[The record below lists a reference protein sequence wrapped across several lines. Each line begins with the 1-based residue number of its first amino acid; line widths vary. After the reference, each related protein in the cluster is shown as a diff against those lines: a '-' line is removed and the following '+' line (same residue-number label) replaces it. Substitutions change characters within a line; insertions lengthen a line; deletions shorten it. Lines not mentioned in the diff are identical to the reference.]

1 VASSVVVVIVMVAAD
16 LGDPSTGAMTA
27 SAQRAIGPD
36 ATIVVR
42 GVDVLPADG
51 EAVALETSLRAEAVI
66 EVSWPGSAHDRVHL
80 RVHVRAKEPAWADR
94 DLVFQPSDVPI
105 ERGRTIGF
113 AIGSMVPVRAKEE
126 PPPTPVPVPVEPLPS
141 PEKAPPPPAAPTM
154 PPSPPTPVGTS
165 KEVLPP
171 SLPPASPPSPSSHR
185 FGFDLAALGSLG
197 IGGFA
202 GGLGGELGGR
212 FWLTP
217 AIAAVARG
225 SATRGD
231 IEIAQATATTLRFA
245 AGLSIDLLP
254 LLPSAST
261 RTFAVDVDA
270 TLGVSR
276 LALSRNAVGE
286 QASAGNRWVS
296 VVQLR
301 AEAVWWFLPQTALVP
316 SLGVELA
323 FGPTEVH
330 VDGAAVATI
339 PWSRG
344 IAALGLRTRF

>member
-16 LGDPSTGAMTA
+16 LGDPSTGALTA

-36 ATIVVR
+36 ATLVVR

-51 EAVALETSLRAEAVI
+51 EAVALETSLRADAVI
-66 EVSWPGSAHDRVHL
+66 EVSWPGTAHDRVHL
-80 RVHVRAKEPAWADR
+80 HVHVRAKEPAWADR

-113 AIGSMVPVRAKEE
+113 AIGSMVPVRAEE
-126 PPPTPVPVPVEPLPS
+126 EPPATPPPVTTEPLPSSERAPPPTPPPAPTPPPS
-141 PEKAPPPPAAPTM
+141 PPPPVASTKDAPSPALPPAAP
-154 PPSPPTPVGTS
+154 PSPRS
-165 KEVLPP
+165 
-171 SLPPASPPSPSSHR
+171 AR
-185 FGFDLAALGSLG
+185 FGFDVAALGSFG

-212 FWLTP
+212 LWLTP
-217 AIAAVARG
+217 GIAAVARG
-225 SATRGD
+225 SAARGD

-245 AGLSIDLLP
+245 AGLSVDLL
-254 LLPSAST
+254 SGAST
-261 RTFAVDVDA
+261 RTFALDVDA
-270 TLGVSR
+270 TLGVDRHS
-276 LALSRNAVGE
+276 LSRNAVGE
-286 QASAGNRWVS
+286 HASAGNRWVS

-316 SLGVELA
+316 SLGFECA
-323 FGPTEVH
+323 FGSTEVH
-330 VDGAAVATI
+330 VDGASVATI

>member
-1 VASSVVVVIVMVAAD
+1 MASSVVVVIVMVTAD

-42 GVDVLPADG
+42 GVEVLPADG
-51 EAVALETSLRAEAVI
+51 DAVALETSLRADAVI
-66 EVSWPGSAHDRVHL
+66 EVSWPGAAHDRVHL
-80 RVHVRAKEPAWADR
+80 RVHVRTKQPAWADR

-113 AIGSMVPVRAKEE
+113 AIGSMMPVRAKEE
-126 PPPTPVPVPVEPLPS
+126 PPPTPSPVPIEPLPV
-141 PEKAPPPPAAPTM
+141 PEVAPPPPPPAPTPPPPPPPPLASTKIVV
-154 PPSPPTPVGTS
+154 PPSS
-165 KEVLPP
+165 
-171 SLPPASPPSPSSHR
+171 PPASSPSPSGHR
-185 FGFDLAALGSLG
+185 FGFDVAALGSFG

-225 SATRGD
+225 SAARGD

-245 AGLSIDLLP
+245 AGLSVDLLADAP
-254 LLPSAST
+254 T
-261 RTFAVDVDA
+261 RTFALDVDA
-270 TLGVSR
+270 TVGVNRHS
-276 LALSRNAVGE
+276 LSRNAVGE

-296 VVQLR
+296 VIQLR

-323 FGPTEVH
+323 FGATQVH

-344 IAALGLRTRF
+344 VAALGLRTRF